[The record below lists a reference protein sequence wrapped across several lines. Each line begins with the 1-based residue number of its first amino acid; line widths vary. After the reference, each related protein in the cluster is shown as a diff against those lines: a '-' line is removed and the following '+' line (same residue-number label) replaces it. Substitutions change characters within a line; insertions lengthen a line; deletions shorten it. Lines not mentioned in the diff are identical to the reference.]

1 MLESILKLRENCDFR
16 EHAHSYPV
24 GGDGGDSHMKRLVV
38 VSLHDSCLN
47 WAVCYETRLL
57 LAVKVYFKVQLKK

>member
-1 MLESILKLRENCDFR
+1 
-16 EHAHSYPV
+16 
-24 GGDGGDSHMKRLVV
+24 MKRLVMVV

-57 LAVKVYFKVQLKK
+57 LAVKVSFKVQLKK